1 MQFGQQVAVGQGEL
15 IAIQEAADRELVVVQ
30 AVGVNLIGQGSVQI
44 VVQFL
49 QGSGQTLF

>member
-1 MQFGQQVAVGQGEL
+1 MQFGQQVAVSQGEL
-15 IAIQEAADRELVVVQ
+15 VAIQEAADGELVLQ
-30 AVGVNLIGQGSVQI
+30 AVGVDLIRQGAVQV